1 MKLTVVGCSGSTS
14 GPASPASS
22 YLVQAPHQG
31 RTFSL
36 VLDLGP
42 GAFGALYNYLDPSEV
57 DAIALSHLHPDHC
70 LDVCAYYVW
79 ARYSRSIP
87 WPPRPVY
94 GPAGTAAR
102 MAAAYDV
109 PSSTSPSS
117 TSPGSTSPGSVDR
130 DLERQP
136 GIADYLDYRDWQPRQ
151 HIGPFDVRVA
161 RVDHPVE
168 AYAIRIEERVAQQS
182 SETTPDGPRAPGHIP
197 TLVYS
202 GDTGPCDALVELA
215 RGADLLLVESAFLD
229 RPDNPPGLH
238 LTPREAV
245 TAGAEAGAGLVVL
258 THIPPWHR
266 PSDVLDQALPFA
278 RGPVEL
284 AHTGARWT
292 LEPSS
297 HSL

>member
-42 GAFGALYNYLDPSEV
+42 GAFGALYTYLDPSEV

-79 ARYSRSIP
+79 ARYSRSVP

-102 MAAAYDV
+102 LAAAYDV
-109 PSSTSPSS
+109 P
-117 TSPGSTSPGSVDR
+117 GSTSSDTR
-130 DLERQP
+130 RHP
-136 GIADYLDYRDWQPRQ
+136 GIADHLDYRDWQPDQ
-151 HIGPFDVRVA
+151 QIGPFDVRVA

-168 AYAIRIEERVAQQS
+168 AYAIRIEERGPGRESA
-182 SETTPDGPRAPGHIP
+182 ETTDVVRAADQGP

-215 RGADLLLVESAFLD
+215 RGADLFLVESAFLD

-238 LTPREAV
+238 LSPREAV
-245 TAGAEAGAGLVVL
+245 TAGAAAGAGLVVL
-258 THIPPWHR
+258 THIPPWHQ
-266 PSDVLDQALPFA
+266 PSAVLDEARPFA
-278 RGPVEL
+278 RGRVEL
-284 AHTGARWT
+284 AQTGRHWT
-292 LEPSS
+292 VEPTSGAS
-297 HSL
+297 T